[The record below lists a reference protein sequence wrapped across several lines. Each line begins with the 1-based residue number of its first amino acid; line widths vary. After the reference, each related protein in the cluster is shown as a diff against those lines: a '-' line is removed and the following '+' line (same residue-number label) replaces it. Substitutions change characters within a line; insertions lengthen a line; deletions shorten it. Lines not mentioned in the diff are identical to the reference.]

1 MASTVGAGP
10 LADAM
15 KKTPPNLTLLAKQN
29 GGKFPAT
36 RVADTIRD
44 GAIPGH
50 GRKTML
56 EWGKVFGAIRTG
68 WRRPRWSWI

>member
-1 MASTVGAGP
+1 
-10 LADAM
+10 M

-44 GAIPGH
+44 GTIPGH

-56 EWGKVFGAIRTG
+56 EWGKVFGGDKDRLEAT
-68 WRRPRWSWI
+68 SLVLDLTLYLETLQEK